1 MPMGQKTKARGYNKE
16 GLDVLLW
23 EVFRGTGR
31 QTGRKISNEITRQI
45 SKRTVDSDSK
55 FRKAMDRFE
64 ITATVRGSLNKAYK
78 IIDLFQEEYTTSKAI
93 LQRTFYLK
101 EDITK
106 IDTKLK
112 NIERVIFTDAEERAY
127 QRCLD
132 FWSDI
137 KEQILSKNA

>member
-1 MPMGQKTKARGYNKE
+1 MSQKSGKGYNKE

-31 QTGRKISNEITRQI
+31 QTGRKISNEITKQI
-45 SKRTVDSDSK
+45 SKRTVDSGSK

-64 ITATVRGSLNKAYK
+64 ITATVKGSLNKAYK

-127 QRCLD
+127 QRCIN
-132 FWSDI
+132 FWEDI
-137 KEQILSKNA
+137 KKQILSTNG